1 MDYILAFSAGLL
13 SFLSPCILPLI
24 PAYLSYLA
32 GSAVT
37 ELNTNKSK
45 LQLLKQASLFV
56 LGFSIVFITM
66 GLTVSSISQIF
77 TSNLSIL
84 KKIGGVLVFVFGL
97 HMTGLIRIRALYH
110 EKSFMPNAGLG
121 WRIAPIFLGMAF
133 ALGWT
138 PCVGPIL
145 SSILIYAGSMA
156 TVLKGTVLLSVY
168 SLGLAV
174 PFLLSALAVS
184 HFADYFKKLKKY
196 LPVVSIISG
205 AVLMIMGILI
215 FTDRLSIFNRYFNAV
230 NF

>member
-37 ELNTNKSK
+37 EINTNKSR
-45 LQLLKQASLFV
+45 LELLKPASFFV
-56 LGFSIVFITM
+56 VGFSIVFITM
-66 GLTVSSISQIF
+66 GLTVSSIGQTF
-77 TSNLSIL
+77 TSNLGIL
-84 KKIGGVLVFVFGL
+84 KRFSGVLVFVFGL
-97 HMTGLIRIRALYH
+97 HMTGLVRIKALYH
-110 EKSFMPNAGLG
+110 EKSFMPNAGLSQ
-121 WRIAPIFLGMAF
+121 RIAPISLGMAF
-133 ALGWT
+133 AFGWT

-174 PFLLSALAVS
+174 PFFLSAMTFS
-184 HFADYFKKLKKY
+184 HFADYFKKVKKH

-205 AVLMIMGILI
+205 AVLMIMGVLI
-215 FTDRLSIFNRYFNAV
+215 FTDRLSIFSRYFNAV
-230 NF
+230 TF